1 MLGSTPIHRS
11 APVLPLMRLS
21 RLLFCAQLALALGA
35 GTALAEPVSGIA
47 MHGEPALP
55 DNFQHFGYV
64 NPHAPKGGKISYGV
78 VGTFDSLNPF
88 ILKSMRTTAR
98 GLWDPE
104 FGHLVYESLMQR
116 SDDEPFTLYGLLA
129 KNVEW
134 DADRTYIRFDL
145 DPAAHWSDGRPV
157 TADDVIFS
165 FRLLKE
171 KGRPP
176 FSNRLDNVKDIE
188 KLGERSVRFDFKD
201 GSDRELP
208 LIIAAYSPILP
219 EHAIDRNTFDRS
231 TLKPPIGSGP
241 YVISSVDPGE
251 RIVYKRDPN
260 YWGRNLPVKRGF
272 DNFGEISVEY
282 FLSQSAQ
289 FEAFKKGV
297 FDVYAEGNPT
307 KWARSFDFPAVRNG
321 DVVKETF
328 QDRLPS
334 GMYGFVF
341 NTRRPMF
348 ADRRVRHALALAF
361 DFQWANRNL
370 FDGAYTR
377 TEDFWQGS
385 DLSCLGISADAA
397 ERALL
402 KPFPDAVLPSVMDG
416 TYRLPVTDGSG
427 RDRKVLRMAYDLLR
441 KAGYRIQDEKMVDA
455 KGRQLAFNVMT
466 QDAGQEKLALAY
478 QRTLALLGISMSVR
492 TVDDAQYQQRSQTF
506 DYDMIMKSYSSS
518 LSPGTEQIGR
528 WASASANVEGSFNYA
543 GAHDPAIDAMI
554 DAMLHARSQADFR
567 DAVRALDRVLVSG
580 YYVVPLYHV
589 DKQWV
594 AHWKHVEHP
603 AKQPLY
609 GYQLETWWDAGA
621 GDGQD

>member
-1 MLGSTPIHRS
+1 
-11 APVLPLMRLS
+11 MRLPNF
-21 RLLFCAQLALALGA
+21 LFASILSLVLSGA
-35 GTALAEPVSGIA
+35 ALAEPVTGIA

-55 DNFQHFGYV
+55 KDFQHFSYV
-64 NPHAPKGGKISYGV
+64 NPDAPKGGRIAYGV
-78 VGTFDSLNPF
+78 VGSFDSLNPF

-116 SDDEPFTLYGLLA
+116 SQNEPFTLYGLLA
-129 KNVEW
+129 KSVEW
-134 DADRTYIRFDL
+134 DADRTYIQFNLNPDAR
-145 DPAAHWSDGRPV
+145 WSDGKPV

-165 FRLLKE
+165 FKLLRKM
-171 KGRPP
+171 GRPP
-176 FSNRLDNVKDIE
+176 FSSRLDNVKRIE
-188 KLGERSVRFDFKD
+188 KLGEHSVRFDFKD

-219 EHAIDRNTFDRS
+219 KHAIDTRTFDQT

-241 YVISSVDPGE
+241 YVVASVEPGQ
-251 RIVYKRDPN
+251 RIVYKRNPD

-272 DNFGEISVEY
+272 DNFDEISIEY

-328 QDRLPS
+328 QSRLPS

-341 NTRRPMF
+341 NTRRPVF
-348 ADRRVRHALALAF
+348 RDRRVRQALTLAF

-370 FDGAYTR
+370 FDGAYKR
-377 TEDFWQGS
+377 TEDYWQGS
-385 DLSCLGISADAA
+385 DLSCFGIPADAG

-402 KPFPDAVLPSVMDG
+402 KPFPGSVLPSVMDG

-427 RDRKVLRMAYDLLR
+427 RDRKVLRKAYDLLR
-441 KAGYRIQDEKMVDA
+441 EAGYRIKDEKMVDA
-455 KGRQLAFNVMT
+455 SGRQLAFNVMT

-478 QRTLALLGISMSVR
+478 QRTLALLGVSMSVR

-506 DYDMIMKSYSSS
+506 DYDMIIKSYPSS
-518 LSPGTEQIGR
+518 LSPGSEEIGR
-528 WASASANVEGSFNYA
+528 WASVSRDVNGSFNYA

-554 DAMLHARSQADFR
+554 EAMLKARSEPAFR

-580 YYVVPLYHV
+580 YYVVPLYHI

-594 AHWKHVEHP
+594 AHWKHVRHP

-609 GYQLETWWDAGA
+609 GYQLETWWDANA
-621 GDGQD
+621 KRD

>member
-1 MLGSTPIHRS
+1 MPIPLLLLVQILVAVLAGPAFAGS
-11 APVLPLMRLS
+11 V
-21 RLLFCAQLALALGA
+21 G
-35 GTALAEPVSGIA
+35 GIA
-47 MHGEPALP
+47 MHGMPALP
-55 DNFQHFGYV
+55 DGFAHFSYV
-64 NPHAPKGGKISYGV
+64 NPDAPKGGRIAYGV

-104 FGHLVYESLMQR
+104 FGHLIYESLMQR

-129 KNVEW
+129 KSVEW
-134 DADRTYIRFDL
+134 NPGRTYIQFNL
-145 DPAAHWSDGRPV
+145 DPKAHWSDGSPV

-165 FRLLKE
+165 FKLLQK

-176 FSNRLDNVKDIE
+176 FSNRLDNVKSIE
-188 KLGERSVRFDFKD
+188 KAGERSVRFNFKD

-219 EHAIDRNTFDRS
+219 EHAIDPGTFGQT

-241 YVISSVDPGE
+241 YIVKTVDPGE

-260 YWGRNLPVKRGF
+260 YWGKDLPVKRGF
-272 DNFGEISVEY
+272 DNFDEISVEY
-282 FLSQSAQ
+282 FLSQSSQ

-307 KWARSFDFPAVRNG
+307 KWARSFNFPAVRDG

-328 QDRLPS
+328 KSRLPS

-341 NTRRPMF
+341 NTRRPVF
-348 ADRRVRHALALAF
+348 EDRRVRHALALAF
-361 DFQWANRNL
+361 DFEWANRNL
-370 FDGAYTR
+370 FDGAYMR
-377 TEDFWQGS
+377 TEDYWQGS
-385 DLSCLGISADAA
+385 DLSCLGVAADAH
-397 ERALL
+397 ERELL
-402 KPFPDAVLPSVMDG
+402 QPFPDAVSPSVMEG
-416 TYRLPVTDGSG
+416 SYRLPVTDGSG
-427 RDRKVLRMAYDLLR
+427 RDRKVLRKAYDLLR
-441 KAGYRIQDEKMVDA
+441 EAGYHIENEMMVD
-455 KGRQLAFNVMT
+455 KSGRQLAFDVMT

-506 DYDMIMKSYSSS
+506 DYDMIIRSYPSS
-518 LSPGTEQIGR
+518 LSPGSEEIGR
-528 WASASANVEGSFNYA
+528 WASVSRDVDGSFNYA

-554 DAMLHARSQADFR
+554 DAMLKARSQTDFR

-580 YYVVPLYHV
+580 YYVVPLYHL

-594 AHWKHVEHP
+594 ARWKHVRHP

-609 GYQLETWWDAGA
+609 GYQLETWWDANA
-621 GDGQD
+621 DARQD